1 MSGKKKPYF
10 DNNWQEYKD
19 APDDL
24 FVPHTFEEV
33 MSWKVGGWE
42 LPSSVCCV
50 IRATNLDTR
59 KVKEYVYRKRS
70 AAQNKVNELINAKN
84 CEFVVCDHD
93 SIHFLSP
100 ADISDYEDD
109 SDY

>member
-19 APDDL
+19 APDEM
-24 FVPHTFEEV
+24 FEQHTFEEV
-33 MSWKVGGWE
+33 MHWKVGGWE

-50 IRATNLDTR
+50 IRATDLDTH
-59 KVKEYVYRKRS
+59 KVTEYVYRKHS
-70 AAQNKVNELINAKN
+70 AAQRKVNELINTRS

-100 ADISDYEDD
+100 ADISDYDNSDD
-109 SDY
+109 

>member
-19 APDDL
+19 APDDM
-24 FVPHTFEEV
+24 FHTNTFEEV

-50 IRATNLDTR
+50 IRATDLDTH
-59 KVKEYVYRKRS
+59 KVTEYVYRKHS
-70 AAQNKVNELINAKN
+70 AAQNKVNELINKRN
-84 CEFVVCDHD
+84 CEFVVANH
-93 SIHFLSP
+93 
-100 ADISDYEDD
+100 
-109 SDY
+109 

>member
-19 APDDL
+19 APDDM
-24 FVPHTFEEV
+24 FHTHTFEEV

-50 IRATNLDTR
+50 IRATDLDTH
-59 KVKEYVYRKRS
+59 KVTEYVYRKRS
-70 AAQNKVNELINAKN
+70 AAQNKVNELINKRN
-84 CEFVVCDHD
+84 CEFVVADHE

-100 ADISDYEDD
+100 ADISDYDN
-109 SDY
+109 SDA

>member
-19 APDDL
+19 APDEL
-24 FVPHTFEEV
+24 FERHTFEEV
-33 MSWKVGGWE
+33 MHWKVGGWE

-50 IRATNLDTR
+50 IRATDLETY
-59 KVKEYVYRKRS
+59 KVTEYVYRKHS
-70 AAQNKVNELINAKN
+70 AAQRKVNELINTRN
-84 CEFVVCDHD
+84 TEFVVCDHD

-100 ADISDYEDD
+100 ADISDYDNSDD
-109 SDY
+109 

>member
-19 APDDL
+19 APDEM
-24 FVPHTFEEV
+24 FEQHTFEEV
-33 MSWKVGGWE
+33 MHWKVGGWE

-50 IRATNLDTR
+50 IRATDLETH
-59 KVKEYVYRKRS
+59 KVTEYVYRKHS
-70 AAQNKVNELINAKN
+70 AAQRKVNELINTKR
-84 CEFVVCDHD
+84 CEFVVCDHE

-100 ADISDYEDD
+100 ADISDYDD
-109 SDY
+109 SDD

>member
-1 MSGKKKPYF
+1 MSGKKKPYY

-24 FVPHTFEEV
+24 FERHTFEEV
-33 MSWKVGGWE
+33 MHWKVGGWE

-50 IRATNLDTR
+50 IRATDLDTH
-59 KVKEYVYRKRS
+59 KVTEYVYRKHS
-70 AAQNKVNELINAKN
+70 AAQNKVNELINTRN
-84 CEFVVCDHD
+84 VEFVVCDHE

-100 ADISDYEDD
+100 PDISDYDNDD
-109 SDY
+109 A